1 MIGVEQRTG
10 ARESRP
16 GEAIHP
22 WWFKTARA
30 MHELPL
36 WTEYVLASGMVL
48 LSLFARNA
56 LIGDREAYHL
66 YVFFM
71 PAILLASM
79 VLRHGGGILAVLLSA
94 VLIKA
99 FYIPPLW
106 SGWVNDPDDA
116 VAIAVFIGS
125 GLVTAVMGSA
135 LHRILFRLA
144 KANDQIAAAER
155 QNALLLD
162 ELTHRFKNDLANL
175 TAILRLH
182 AKEVADPQARNEL
195 IIASERVNVLSR
207 VHERL
212 TGSPKDTLVNVG
224 EFLMELCRD
233 LRVTAIGMRPVTLRT
248 DLDSLELPFEAAISL
263 GLIVNELVQNA
274 IKYAFPGDSA
284 GVIEVTLRRI
294 GPDLRLRVSDD
305 GIGAPVARPGGKSG
319 LGQRV
324 VASFAQQLGGHMEV
338 STDRGYEATIR
349 FPTPRP
355 RGFSASNPTPDPKP
369 LITRPKQE
377 DPSKD
382 SQRRL
387 AATTSPG

>member
-1 MIGVEQRTG
+1 
-10 ARESRP
+10 
-16 GEAIHP
+16 
-22 WWFKTARA
+22 
-30 MHELPL
+30 
-36 WTEYVLASGMVL
+36 MVL

-182 AKEVADPQARNEL
+182 AKEVADPHARNEL
-195 IIASERVNVLSR
+195 IIASERVNVLRR

-274 IKYAFPGDSA
+274 IKYAFPGDRRWHWCARSA
-284 GVIEVTLRRI
+284 ARRQI
-294 GPDLRLRVSDD
+294 RPW
-305 GIGAPVARPGGKSG
+305 PARGC
-319 LGQRV
+319 
-324 VASFAQQLGGHMEV
+324 F
-338 STDRGYEATIR
+338 IR
-349 FPTPRP
+349 
-355 RGFSASNPTPDPKP
+355 SAVGRTHGS
-369 LITRPKQE
+369 
-377 DPSKD
+377 
-382 SQRRL
+382 
-387 AATTSPG
+387 

>member
-1 MIGVEQRTG
+1 MGVEQRAS
-10 ARESRP
+10 ARELRR
-16 GEAIHP
+16 GEANRS

-106 SGWVNDPDDA
+106 SAWVNDPDDA
-116 VAIAVFIGS
+116 VAIAVFIAS
-125 GLVTAVMGSA
+125 GLVTALIGSA
-135 LHRILFRLA
+135 LHRMLFRLA
-144 KANDQIAAAER
+144 KAYDQIAAAER

-175 TAILRLH
+175 TAILQLH

-207 VHERL
+207 VHKRL

-233 LRVTAIGMRPVTLRT
+233 LRVTAIGMRPITLRT
-248 DLDSLELPFEAAISL
+248 DLDSVELPFEAAISV

-274 IKYAFPGDSA
+274 IKYAFPADGA

-294 GPDLRLRVSDD
+294 GPDLRLSVSDD
-305 GIGAPVARPGGKSG
+305 GIGAPVARPSGKSG
-319 LGQRV
+319 LGQRM
-324 VASFAQQLGGHMEV
+324 VASFAHQLGGHMEV
-338 STDRGYEATIR
+338 RTDKGCEATIR

-355 RGFSASNPTPDPKP
+355 QGFSASNPIPDPKP
-369 LITRPKQE
+369 LIARPKKE

-382 SQRRL
+382 SEGRV